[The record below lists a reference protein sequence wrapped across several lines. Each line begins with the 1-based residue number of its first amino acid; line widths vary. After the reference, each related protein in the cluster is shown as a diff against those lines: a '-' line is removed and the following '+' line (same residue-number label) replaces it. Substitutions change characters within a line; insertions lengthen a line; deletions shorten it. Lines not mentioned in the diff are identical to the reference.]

1 MTRHPGVGSVL
12 PLGENMRDKRTQAKN
27 AVLDGHFIQPFRFL
41 KRTQTN
47 LLAKGIS

>member
-12 PLGENMRDKRTQAKN
+12 PLGEKMRDKRTQAKN
-27 AVLDGHFIQPFRFL
+27 AVLDGQFVHPFRFQ
-41 KRTQTN
+41 KRIQTS